1 MSDHHARRTR
11 RRPTRRNAS
20 TIRRVGGTVSPLQ
33 QSAWR
38 EVQGDDAR
46 LSVATLMDLVLD
58 LADRIDHDQQRGTI
72 GTWPEYTEVLAV
84 RDVIDRLIAD
94 EDDQESGGDDPGRS
108 PS

>member
-1 MSDHHARRTR
+1 M
-11 RRPTRRNAS
+11 
-20 TIRRVGGTVSPLQ
+20 Q

-58 LADRIDHDQQRGTI
+58 LADRIEHDQQRGTI
-72 GTWPEYTEVLAV
+72 GTWPEYTEVITV
-84 RDVIDRLIAD
+84 RDIIDRLIAD
-94 EDDQESGGDDPGRS
+94 QDDGEPDDDDDPGAS